1 MNRRIPAALAVV
13 VAMVAVAISSSPWR
27 DAFVN
32 LSGGLSVGV
41 TLGIAAV
48 LGVAVPV
55 VVGSL
60 LGRRLVWSLPASV
73 VVYVVGALLL
83 AVQPVMSVA
92 SLADGYSSALAR
104 LLQSTPPLVVGEGT
118 LVPAFTLV
126 WITGALVGEML
137 VRTRVTVGMAIP
149 PLLGFGV
156 AYAATAQLDRGSGF
170 GGSAVVWSFALLGV
184 LGLLVV
190 LRRLTLDASTVTSD
204 VAAEREVALRSP
216 LIAVV
221 LLVLAGLLAFAVAPQ
236 IPGVSDDPAGLDR
249 TPPVDEPEPDS
260 PVEVM
265 ASYRRAEGIVN
276 PPVVDAVLFRVD
288 INQPSTGYLSIANL
302 DSYDGGAWRFDRLF
316 NPTGLEVPGAPPS
329 SQELVRQDYEV
340 VEPLPLAEQWMPALD
355 RPVVVA
361 PFTIEGTGDSR
372 KVEVVY
378 DAATGMILSPAP
390 MGAGTSFTIES
401 LPLTSPLSTIAG
413 DTPVASSTIS
423 APGETA
429 TVLRD
434 ANNILGGWT
443 TRIGNDLSAPLV
455 GDVTSLVAMRD
466 WMRDNFAL
474 TDDNIEAKLRAEGVV
489 NPERVVRSLAL
500 LSMTEKLL
508 NGDGQGTPEQL
519 ATMYVMLARGLGVPA
534 RLATGFR
541 VVSETVRDQELPAG
555 TYEVTGGDAWT
566 WAEVLIGDEGWIVVD
581 PAPPSD
587 QVVPPPTTTTI
598 PEGSK
603 QEEEIPNED
612 LIAILPSPVA
622 EPPPPVVAQPPW
634 VLIIIGSLVVLAL
647 VVFVLAAA
655 LRRRLRRR
663 NRRRGDPR
671 QQVVGAWR
679 EALDELS
686 EADLAGLT
694 PLAPSEV
701 AAAASERFGPEVGAP
716 VAGVATLS
724 TPAVF
729 SSAPVDPMSAEE
741 AWRNLDTA
749 RKALRRSLSPR
760 QRFVATVRSL
770 RPRR

>member
-1 MNRRIPAALAVV
+1 MNRRLPAALATV
-13 VAMVAVAISSSPWR
+13 VAMVVVAISASPWR

-32 LSGGLSVGV
+32 LSGGLGVGM

-48 LGVAVPV
+48 VSVGVPV
-55 VVGSL
+55 VVGSA
-60 LGRRLVWSLPASV
+60 LGRRLTWSLPASV
-73 VVYVVGALLL
+73 VVYVLGALVL
-83 AVQPVMSVA
+83 AVSPVMSVA
-92 SLADGYSSALAR
+92 SLSDGFSSALAR
-104 LLQSTPPLVVGEGT
+104 LLQSTPPLVVDEGT

-126 WITGALVGEML
+126 WITGAVLGEML
-137 VRTRVTVGMAIP
+137 VRTRVTVGMAVP
-149 PLLGFGV
+149 PLLGFGL
-156 AYAATAQLDRGSGF
+156 AYAATSQLDRGSGF
-170 GGSAVVWSFALLGV
+170 GGNAVLWSFVLLGA

-204 VAAEREVALRSP
+204 AAAEREVALRSP
-216 LIAVV
+216 VIAVV
-221 LLVLAGLLAFAVAPQ
+221 LLVLAGLVAFAVAPQ

-265 ASYRRAEGIVN
+265 ASYRRAEGIVS
-276 PPVVDAVLFRVD
+276 PAVVDTVLLRANID
-288 INQPSTGYLSIANL
+288 QSWSGYLTIANL

-316 NPTGLEVPGAPPS
+316 NPTGLEIPGAPPS
-329 SQELVRQDYEV
+329 SADLVRQDFEV
-340 VEPLPLAEQWMPALD
+340 VEPLPLAGQWLPAID

-361 PFTIEGTGDSR
+361 PFTVEGTDDAR
-372 KVEVVY
+372 KVQVVY
-378 DAATGMILSPAP
+378 DPGTGMVLSPVP
-390 MGAGTSFTIES
+390 VGAGTSFTVES
-401 LPLTSPLSTIAG
+401 LPATSSLSEIAT

-434 ANNILGGWT
+434 PNNIIAGWT
-443 TRIGNDLSAPLV
+443 AQIGNALSSPLV

-466 WMRDNFAL
+466 WMRDSFGL
-474 TDDNIEAKLRAEGVV
+474 TDDNIEAKLREQGVA

-500 LSMTEKLL
+500 LAMSEKLL

-519 ATMYVMLARGLGVPA
+519 ATMYVMVARGLGVPA

-541 VVSETVRDQELPAG
+541 VVDEQFRDGGIPAG
-555 TYEVTGGDAWT
+555 TYDITGGDAWT

-603 QEEEIPNED
+603 QEEEIPNDD
-612 LIAILPSPVA
+612 LTAILPSPVA
-622 EPPPPVVAQPPW
+622 EPPPPIVTQPPW
-634 VLIIIGSLVVLAL
+634 ALIIVGAALLLAL
-647 VVFVLAAA
+647 LAFIVAAA

-663 NRRRGDPR
+663 SRRRGDPR
-671 QQVVGAWR
+671 QQIVGAWR
-679 EALDELS
+679 ETLDELA
-686 EADLAGLT
+686 EADLTGLT
-694 PLAPSEV
+694 PLAASEV
-701 AAAASERFGPEVGAP
+701 AAAAAEHFGPEVGAP

-729 SSAPVDPMSAEE
+729 SSAPVDPQLAQE
-741 AWRNLDTA
+741 AWQNLETA
-749 RKALRRSLSPR
+749 RVALRRQLSPR
-760 QRFVATVRSL
+760 QRFRATVRSL